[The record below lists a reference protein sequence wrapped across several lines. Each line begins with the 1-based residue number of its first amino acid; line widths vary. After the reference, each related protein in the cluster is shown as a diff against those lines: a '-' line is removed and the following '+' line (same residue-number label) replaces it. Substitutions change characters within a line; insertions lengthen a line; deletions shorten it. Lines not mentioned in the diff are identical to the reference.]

1 MTARTARTGA
11 PPAATSDFIG
21 REGELEKIGTLL
33 LGSTRLIT
41 LIGAG
46 GIGKT
51 RLATEAVHRFHK
63 AKRVPV
69 HWARLARLPRHAD
82 AAAIENELAQ
92 SLVHDDFSGRPAW
105 DALTDTLARTDAVGR
120 KLQTVLVMDNCEHV
134 LEGAGRVIADL
145 IGAVPGLTVVATS
158 REAIGWV
165 DEHLVPVGSLSAEQ
179 ALTMFRG
186 RAELTGHT
194 VVGEADTE
202 LAAAICRHV
211 HNHPLSIQLAA
222 ARLRRQPL
230 SMILRDLTGE
240 ASDRRLGWSPGHRVG
255 ADGRHQG
262 IRDVIAWSYDLCHD
276 KERLLFER
284 LSVFA
289 AGYDADPGD
298 TGERDIGAELEAI
311 EAVCAD
317 DDPGACPDGIAREEV
332 EGLLE
337 RLVDQS
343 LVSVHLT
350 ADAVRYSLLESF
362 RVFGQQRLR
371 ERGDAQ
377 WARFSDR
384 HRRYYRDKVAQGRSE
399 WHGPGERQLLDW
411 ARAAWDNLLCA
422 IESAE
427 ATPGEVAVALEIVV
441 GLIAIRVPFFKGSLR
456 ESRHLAERAL
466 DGTRALDP
474 QPVELQVTAK
484 AMIGWI
490 SMCQGIPAD
499 AERLLDECVAVC
511 LPEPD
516 AAARVRREPEA
527 DFGLPAPVE
536 FTHGSLLM
544 LVHNDSRAIDVLARA
559 QRKFRAAGDRG
570 AASLSEMFEVLATGF
585 AGTPQQAR
593 EIARRHLEATRRAGA
608 PWDLSWAELGWVLA
622 LIKNSDAES
631 ALVAVRATLDNQLA
645 MRDRWGTVWAVH
657 MYAWALASKI
667 DDDSGHGSAPGG
679 AARECAREIAWIL
692 GGAASL
698 RRRLGVD
705 LEHLTPFR
713 LETERAA
720 RTARMVLGE
729 TAFAAAEREGAMLR
743 PEFDEVA
750 QLALG
755 TLSLDALPVRHPV
768 RRQRPTRWQELSAAE
783 QDVAT
788 LAAAGWTNT
797 AIAAR
802 RGSSFKTVDAQMAA
816 IFQKLTIGSR
826 DDIIALV
833 PAEHRATVAEEA
845 ARRPGTPRKREPRPP
860 GP

>member
-21 REGELEKIGTLL
+21 RERELEKIGTLL

-134 LEGAGRVIADL
+134 LEGVGRVIADL
-145 IGAVPGLTVVATS
+145 IAAVPGLTVVATS

-165 DEHLVPVGSLSAEQ
+165 DEHLVPVGSLLAEQ

-186 RAELTGHT
+186 RAELTGHS
-194 VVGEADTE
+194 VAGAVDSE

-317 DDPGACPDGIAREEV
+317 DDPGARPDGIAREEV

-350 ADAVRYSLLESF
+350 AEAARYSLLESF
-362 RVFGQQRLR
+362 RVFAQQRLR
-371 ERGDAQ
+371 DRGEAEL
-377 WARFSDR
+377 ARFSDR
-384 HRRYYRDKVAQGRSE
+384 HRRYYRDKVARAAGE
-399 WHGPGERQLLDW
+399 WLGPGEQQLLDW

-422 IESAE
+422 IDSAE
-427 ATPGEVAVALEIVV
+427 ATPGEAAVGLEIMV

-466 DGTRALDP
+466 AATRALDP
-474 QPVELQVTAK
+474 QPVELQVTAMS
-484 AMIGWI
+484 MIGWL

-499 AERLLDECVAVC
+499 AERLLDECVAAC

-516 AAARVRREPEA
+516 AVARVRREPEA
-527 DFGLPAPVE
+527 DLGLPAPVE
-536 FTHGSLLM
+536 FTYGSLLM
-544 LVHNDSRAIDVLARA
+544 LVHNDPRAIAVLARA

-570 AASLSEMFEVLATGF
+570 GASLSEMFEVLATGF
-585 AGTPQQAR
+585 TGTPEQAR
-593 EIARRHLEATRRAGA
+593 DIARRHLEASRRAGA

-622 LIKNSDAES
+622 LIKNSDAET
-631 ALVAVRATLDNQLA
+631 ALARVRATLADQLA

-657 MYAWALASKI
+657 MYAWALARKI
-667 DDDSGHGSAPGG
+667 DDGPAPGD
-679 AARECAREIAWIL
+679 RPRDCAREIAWIL

-705 LEHLTPFR
+705 LEHLTSFR
-713 LETERAA
+713 AETEWAA
-720 RTARMVLGE
+720 QVARSALGE
-729 TAFAAAEREGAMLR
+729 AAFTAAEREGAMLR
-743 PEFDEVA
+743 PELDEVA
-750 QLALG
+750 RLALG

-860 GP
+860 GT

>member
-1 MTARTARTGA
+1 MTARTARAGA

-21 REGELEKIGTLL
+21 RERELEKIGTLL

-69 HWARLARLPRHAD
+69 HWARLARLPHHAD

-105 DALTDTLARTDAVGR
+105 DALADTLTRTDAVGR
-120 KLQTVLVMDNCEHV
+120 TLQTILVMDNCEHV
-134 LEGAGRVIADL
+134 LDGAGRVIADL

-165 DEHLVPVGSLSAEQ
+165 DEHLVPVGSLSGEQ

-194 VVGEADTE
+194 VAGEADRE

-289 AGYDADPGD
+289 AGYDPDPGD
-298 TGERDIGAELEAI
+298 AGERDIGAELEAI
-311 EAVCAD
+311 EAVCSD
-317 DDPGACPDGIAREEV
+317 GDPAGPDGIARAEV

-362 RVFGQQRLR
+362 RVFAQQRLR
-371 ERGDAQ
+371 ERGDGADL
-377 WARFSDR
+377 ARFSDR
-384 HRRYYRDKVAQGRSE
+384 HRRYYRDKVAQAHRD
-399 WHGPGERQLLDW
+399 WLGPREQELLDW

-422 IESAE
+422 IDSAE
-427 ATPGEVAVALEIVV
+427 ASPGEAAVGLEIMV

-466 DGTRALDP
+466 AATRTLDP
-474 QPVELQVTAK
+474 QPVELQVTAM

-499 AERLLDECVAVC
+499 AEVLLDECVAAC

-516 AAARVRREPEA
+516 AVARVRREPES
-527 DFGLPAPVE
+527 DLGLPAPVE

-544 LVHNDSRAIDVLARA
+544 LVHNDPRAIEVLARA
-559 QRKFRAAGDRG
+559 RRKFLAVGDRG

-585 AGTPQQAR
+585 AGTPEQAR
-593 EIARRHLEATRRAGA
+593 EIARRHLEESSRSGA
-608 PWDLSWAELGWVLA
+608 PWDMSWAELGWALA
-622 LIKNSDAES
+622 LIKNSDAAS
-631 ALVAVRATLDNQLA
+631 ALERVRVTLAEQLA

-657 MYAWALASKI
+657 IYAWALAGTI
-667 DDDSGHGSAPGG
+667 TDGSGHGGQPRVRAL
-679 AARECAREIAWIL
+679 EIAWIL

-705 LEHLTPFR
+705 LVHLSSFR
-713 LETERAA
+713 TETERAA
-720 RTARMVLGE
+720 QTARSVLGE
-729 TAFAAAEREGAMLR
+729 SAFTAAEREGAMLR
-743 PEFDEVA
+743 PEHDEVA

-826 DDIIALV
+826 EDIIALV

-845 ARRPGTPRKREPRPP
+845 ARRPSTSRKREPRPP
-860 GP
+860 GG